1 LEAQFELADIIN
13 RFYNED
19 FRLRIPVHQQRTLHA
34 IQRCRT
40 ATLGGHVDSC
50 DSCGHI
56 KISYNSCRN
65 RNCPKCQGLQKEM
78 WAIQREEELLPV
90 AYFHLVFTL
99 PSELNGLALR
109 NPRFIYDLL
118 FEAAW
123 YTIRTFGE
131 DPKCLGARS
140 AATIV
145 LHTWGQQ
152 LTLHPHV
159 HCIVPS
165 GGLKKDGTWQRPKK
179 GNAKFLYPI
188 LAMNQVFKAYFLR
201 KMSAQLELNAL
212 SLPPSFPMNRN
223 YYNWKEKLYAKSW
236 VVYAKPPFGGPKH
249 VVKYLARYSHRI
261 AISNQRILD
270 ITDTHVSFRYKDY
283 KNGAKLEVRKL
294 TGHNF
299 LQRFCLHIL
308 PHRFRKIRHYGFLA
322 NASKR
327 KSLLLAR
334 KALSLSNTMALTKAQ
349 RKELAISRMF
359 SEQANKCPCCHKGTM
374 IIRELFAPNKEPP
387 SLRRNHTILISQF

>member
-19 FRLRIPVHQQRTLHA
+19 FHIRVPVNQQRTLYA

-40 ATLGGHVDSC
+40 ASLGGHVDSC

-78 WAIQREEELLPV
+78 WAIQREEKLLPV

-145 LHTWGQQ
+145 LHTWGQ
-152 LTLHPHV
+152 H
-159 HCIVPS
+159 
-165 GGLKKDGTWQRPKK
+165 
-179 GNAKFLYPI
+179 
-188 LAMNQVFKAYFLR
+188 
-201 KMSAQLELNAL
+201 
-212 SLPPSFPMNRN
+212 
-223 YYNWKEKLYAKSW
+223 
-236 VVYAKPPFGGPKH
+236 
-249 VVKYLARYSHRI
+249 
-261 AISNQRILD
+261 
-270 ITDTHVSFRYKDY
+270 
-283 KNGAKLEVRKL
+283 
-294 TGHNF
+294 
-299 LQRFCLHIL
+299 
-308 PHRFRKIRHYGFLA
+308 
-322 NASKR
+322 
-327 KSLLLAR
+327 
-334 KALSLSNTMALTKAQ
+334 
-349 RKELAISRMF
+349 
-359 SEQANKCPCCHKGTM
+359 ANKCPHCHKGTM
-374 IIRELFAPNKEPP
+374 IIRDIFAPNKDPP
-387 SLRRNHTILISQF
+387 SLRRNHNILINKF